1 MAVVR
6 LCWGQMATS
15 LALLLVLSAPVAALA
30 QHEEPTPA
38 EQGSEK
44 ERFGPYWSPQ
54 WAFFDSHPFFEVAFF
69 STEAPLGP
77 DLSSRRWS
85 PESQHGILIGAGG
98 RFLLG
103 PLLLDLGLD
112 VSSPL
117 FLDRGTRFHQTLPD
131 YGSAGFLRFVSH
143 HGAGFVTP
151 PFPNDGTTRLSVHAE
166 IGIGTGGNLTYPHM
180 VEFTARP
187 AVVFSVFGR
196 TPEKQTGAA
205 LVLKVGRL
213 ASLVP
218 RPDGRVRVPDQPFQ
232 GVWAHVGLRIIG
244 PPHEA
249 LPQPAKGLVRPK
261 PKPKPDPEP
270 VELVSNADTDGDG
283 IFDPDD
289 GCVDEVEDFD
299 GWDDADGCP
308 DLDND
313 EDGIPDTG
321 DGCPNDPETWNS
333 YFDADGCPDEVPRA
347 LVEFV
352 GIIQGIQFQVAS
364 DQLLPTSLPLLDQAA
379 QVVLAFPDILVQ
391 IQGHS
396 SSEGDATQNLEL
408 SWLRAEAVRGYLITK
423 GVPPERVRGKGFGST
438 VPVAGN
444 DTETGRKQ
452 NRRVEFKVIKSWEE
466 AE

>member
-1 MAVVR
+1 MPRFLSAR
-6 LCWGQMATS
+6 GPASALT
-15 LALLLVLSAPVAALA
+15 LLLLVASSPAIGSAQELGV
-30 QHEEPTPA
+30 
-38 EQGSEK
+38 EQEAPLTDQ
-44 ERFGPYWSPQ
+44 ERFAPYWSPH
-54 WAFFDSHPFFEVAFF
+54 WAFFDSHPYFEVGFF

-77 DLSSRRWS
+77 DIFGRRWS
-85 PESQHGILIGAGG
+85 PESQHGILVGAGG

-112 VSSPL
+112 VSTPL
-117 FLDRGTRFHQTLPD
+117 FLERGARFQQGLID

-151 PFPNDGTTRLSVHAE
+151 PFPTDGRTRMSVHGE
-166 IGIGTGGNLTYPHM
+166 IGIGTGGNLSYPHM

-196 TPEKQTGAA
+196 APENQTGAA
-205 LVLKVGRL
+205 LVLKIGRL

-218 RPDGRVRVPDQPFQ
+218 RPDARVHVPDQPFQ

-244 PPHEA
+244 PPEKPI
-249 LPQPAKGLVRPK
+249 LQPARGLVRPK
-261 PKPKPDPEP
+261 PKPRPEPEP
-270 VELVSNADTDGDG
+270 VEIVSDVDTDGDG
-283 IFDPDD
+283 VIDADD
-289 GCVDEVEDFD
+289 GCVDEAEDLD
-299 GWDDADGCP
+299 QWDDADGCP

-333 YFDADGCPDEVPRA
+333 YFDADGCPDDVPQA

-352 GIIQGIQFQVAS
+352 GVIQGIQFRVAS

-379 QVVLAFPDILVQ
+379 QVVLAFPDVLVQ

-408 SWLRAEAVRGYLITK
+408 SWLRAEAVRSYLITK
-423 GVPPERVRGKGFGST
+423 GVPPERVRAKGFGST
-438 VPVAGN
+438 VPIAGN
-444 DTETGRKQ
+444 DTEADREQ
-452 NRRVEFKVIKSWEE
+452 NRRVEFKVVKSWEE